1 MKKVFTK
8 IAGLSVGLAMAIGVG
23 VAVGGR
29 EAKVAKADE
38 AAFMTFDFEDES
50 AHRTSG
56 NNSYSST
63 PNQYAQNGVDITL
76 TYADS
81 VTSGTPLSGTA
92 NVIGRVAKNTTN
104 SPSLVFGPMDLSS
117 YYVSGFSY
125 VAKTPTAF
133 TVTASYSTDGTT
145 WTVGETHTNIS
156 SQGTFT
162 SSTLDINEPSSF
174 YLKIVVS
181 VESSTKSNRDGQ
193 FDDIKI
199 IGHSTSTKQL
209 DYITCDAQSVD
220 VASTLNLASKIQFTP
235 SDAANKSVSFSI
247 KENNENIEM
256 TSEGVITG
264 VKSGSTTVTVTPEDT
279 SKGAG
284 PIDVVITVNPI
295 NAPALT
301 IGDQYVI
308 YAVDSNNSYSGE
320 LSGVAS
326 SLGTVLQMSGETP
339 ACEYVLTAEDGY
351 FENTVAFSDGTK
363 YLSLNSAGNNLHTSN
378 TLSANSSW
386 IVSISDD
393 VVHIVNTAFQ
403 TRELRFNY
411 NSGNPRFA
419 CYGLGGQ
426 VEVKLYHYV
435 EKALEDFTIDS
446 TAEVY
451 VSGTKQINVT
461 YDPVDASDKDLIWTS
476 ADEGIATVDNEGV
489 VTGVAVGEVII
500 TASKTIGGNLVERTC
515 TVNVLNN
522 VSTHRGTAADP
533 FDVEDAVNVAKGIFV
548 KDPDGKDL
556 SATGTYYVYGL
567 VTATVYKT
575 KSNLTLWVGDSE
587 SQISAATGA
596 FEIFKAATVY
606 GVALADAY
614 TIDDD
619 VKVDFNVGNHVLFV
633 GEFAYYNNTTPETKQ
648 GTADITY
655 CDYIE
660 ARKYATAFN
669 AAFEAEGVCDAEG
682 ESVVATL
689 ASVWGAQSTSF
700 QGLDDDTKAILTG
713 AEPSSKA
720 SATAVEKCA
729 AKYDYIGG
737 KYQTQL
743 GDEYDF
749 MGRNPSPVSGGAIQR
764 FDMSGDNN
772 TMVIVISIAAISALA
787 FTTLLVF
794 KKKRQK

>member
-1 MKKVFTK
+1 MNKVFSK
-8 IAGLSVGLAMAIGVG
+8 IAGLSAGLALAIGVG
-23 VAVGGR
+23 VAVGSK
-29 EAKVAKADE
+29 EAKVAKADD
-38 AAFMTFDFEDES
+38 AAFMTFDFEDDS

-56 NNSYSST
+56 SNSYSST
-63 PNQYAQNGVDITL
+63 PNQYAQNGVDIVL

-81 VTSGTPLSGTA
+81 VTSGTPLSGSA
-92 NVIGRVAKNTTN
+92 NVLGRVAKNTTN

-125 VAKTPTAF
+125 VAKTPAAF
-133 TVTASYSTDGTT
+133 TITASYSTDGTN
-145 WTVGETHTNIS
+145 WTVGETHTNNS

-174 YLKIVVS
+174 YLKIVAS

-235 SDAANKSVSFSI
+235 SDAANKSISFSI

-256 TSEGVITG
+256 TSDGVITG
-264 VKSGSTTVTVTPEDT
+264 VKSGSATVTVTPEDT

-284 PIDVVITVNPI
+284 PIDVVVTVNPI

-351 FENTVAFSDGTK
+351 FENTVAFSDGTN

-393 VVHIVNTAFQ
+393 VTHIINAAFQ

-411 NSGNPRFA
+411 ASGNPRFA

-435 EKALEDFTIDS
+435 EKALEDFIIDS
-446 TAEVY
+446 EIEVY

-461 YDPVDASDKDLIWTS
+461 YDPVDASDKELTWTS
-476 ADEGIATVDNEGV
+476 ANEGIATVDNDGV

-515 TVNVLNN
+515 TVHVLNN
-522 VSTHRGTAADP
+522 VSAHRGTAADP
-533 FDVEDAVNVAKGIFV
+533 FNVEDAFNVAKGIFV
-548 KDPDGKDL
+548 KDPDGNDL
-556 SATGTYYVYGL
+556 SATGTYYVSGL
-567 VTATVYKT
+567 LTKYVYRT
-575 KSNLTLWVGDSE
+575 KSKLTFWLGDVE
-587 SQISAATGA
+587 GQDTADEGA
-596 FEIFKAATVY
+596 FEIYQAGKVY
-606 GVALADAY
+606 GVNLADEY
-614 TIDDD
+614 TADTE
-619 VKVDFNVGNHVLFV
+619 VVADFPVGAHIVAV
-633 GEFAYYNNTTPETKQ
+633 GTFTVYNGTAETSN
-648 GTADITY
+648 GTADIKY
-655 CDYIE
+655 CEYVA
-660 ARKYATAFN
+660 ARKFAEGFN
-669 AAFEAEGVCDAEG
+669 TAFEAEGVCDADGKDTDVEN
-682 ESVVATL
+682 L
-689 ASVWGAQSTSF
+689 AGIWSN
-700 QGLDDDTKAILTG
+700 QGIAYDALDDDTVAII
-713 AEPSSKA
+713 AAASPSSA
-720 SATAVEKCA
+720 DNATAIEKCL

-743 GDEYDF
+743 GAEFDF
-749 MGRNPSPVSGGAIQR
+749 MGRNPSPVSSGAIQR
-764 FDMSGDNN
+764 FDMSEDNN
-772 TMVIVISIAAISALA
+772 TMIIVISIAAISALV